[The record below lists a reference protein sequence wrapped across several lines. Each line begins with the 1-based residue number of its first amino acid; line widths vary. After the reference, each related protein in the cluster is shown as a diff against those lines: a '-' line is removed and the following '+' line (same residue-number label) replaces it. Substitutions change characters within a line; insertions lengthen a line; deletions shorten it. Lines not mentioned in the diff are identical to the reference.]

1 MLDLPG
7 CSSRCG
13 QRKLWNIF
21 LTVDIFW
28 WRLQERCD
36 RGIRGEGKHCSSPF
50 STLFINNLFI
60 IYLKIG
66 YYITKQYK
74 RQNVINIW
82 DDFADKEICSK
93 NSKLYI
99 DIWYISV
106 FFKLDKTPKHTHK
119 CCIGSCSA
127 GRWNIKDYCWIVG
140 KRILSVSA
148 GRQSKRPG
156 IHKNLIT

>member
-1 MLDLPG
+1 MSAYQSNAGPPG

-21 LTVDIFW
+21 LTVDIFC

-60 IYLKIG
+60 IYLKIR
-66 YYITKQYK
+66 YYITKKYK
-74 RQNVINIW
+74 KQNVINIW

-93 NSKLYI
+93 NSKIHI

-106 FFKLDKTPKHTHK
+106 FFKLDKTPKHNTQMLYWKLLCWEVKHK
-119 CCIGSCSA
+119 
-127 GRWNIKDYCWIVG
+127 RLLLDCW
-140 KRILSVSA
+140 
-148 GRQSKRPG
+148 Q
-156 IHKNLIT
+156 KNPQRECREAE